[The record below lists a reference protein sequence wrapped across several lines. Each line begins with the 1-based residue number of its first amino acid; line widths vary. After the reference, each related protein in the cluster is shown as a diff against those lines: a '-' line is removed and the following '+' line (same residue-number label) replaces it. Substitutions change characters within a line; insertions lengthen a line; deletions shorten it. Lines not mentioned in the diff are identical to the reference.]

1 LVAGLFLK
9 TVKHRQEEV
18 VNKTEKKLEKAIVNQ
33 LTLVCEETLKS
44 DIGFEW
50 LTHTVDYKRF
60 PKSLK
65 ITCVF
70 DTRIN
75 LEQAIKNNVTLTLID
90 KIKSKLE
97 LADIRLKKANRQI
110 FFDCEEDC
118 VNQHQGNWEKRLSSH
133 H

>member
-1 LVAGLFLK
+1 
-9 TVKHRQEEV
+9 VK
-18 VNKTEKKLEKAIVNQ
+18 KTEKKLEKAIINQ

-50 LTHTVDYKRF
+50 LTHTVDYNRF
-60 PKSLK
+60 PESLK

-70 DTRIN
+70 DTRIS
-75 LEQAIKNNVTLTLID
+75 LEQAISNNVTLALID
-90 KIKSKLE
+90 KIKSRLE
-97 LADIRLKKANRQI
+97 LANIKLKKPNKQI

-118 VNQHQGNWEKRLSSH
+118 INQHQGDWEKRLSSH